1 MGPDPSA
8 GAGQPPEGQGQGLL
22 PEKNPFEVGCGVKG
36 IGGHSTNL
44 VILQVQVLQRL
55 WEPPGDLRE
64 LIPGNV
70 EQLQG

>member
-8 GAGQPPEGQGQGLL
+8 GAGQPLEGQGLL

-36 IGGHSTNL
+36 IGGHGTNL